1 MYKNIDSLIKDKCIS
16 IDYIWYLH
24 ETDVLIH
31 SDSVE
36 KDLELIDIVTKTCV
50 NFNFKYTLINRVE
63 YGYISFTI
71 CDVSEKTVKSAI
83 NETLGKINVD

>member
-1 MYKNIDSLIKDKCIS
+1 MYKNIDSLIKNKYIS
-16 IDYIWYLH
+16 IDYIMALN
-24 ETDVLIH
+24 EIDVLIH

-36 KDLELIDIVTKTCV
+36 EDLELIDIVTKTCV

-71 CDVSEKTVKSAI
+71 CDVSIKTFKSAF
-83 NETLGKINVD
+83 NETLGK